1 MSFHPIRSKAYS
13 VSNLAN
19 GNIDHSFQGIT
30 ISTFHT
36 FKFDVK
42 FTCIVDIH
50 INALSVYSA
59 LKKSLSLDKTQ

>member
-1 MSFHPIRSKAYS
+1 MLVIKAKFLFSIAVYAF
-13 VSNLAN
+13 LA
-19 GNIDHSFQGIT
+19 DHSFQGIT

-42 FTCIVDIH
+42 FICIVDIH

-59 LKKSLSLDKTQ
+59 VKKSLSLDKTQ

>member
-1 MSFHPIRSKAYS
+1 MDFHPIRSKAYS
-13 VSNLAN
+13 VSNLVN
-19 GNIDHSFQGIT
+19 GNIGHSFRGIT
-30 ISTFHT
+30 ISMFHT

-42 FTCIVDIH
+42 FICIH